1 MLVRIH
7 NMEVTIQLT
16 SDKSKPGVTRGRR
29 ATDPGKRVAGPPK
42 KW

>member
-1 MLVRIH
+1 MLVKIH
-7 NMEVTIQLT
+7 KITVSIQLT

-29 ATDPGKRVAGPPK
+29 VTDPRKRVAGPPK